1 MANPVIPSAEFND
14 QIKRV
19 VRDALRE
26 NRLIQPSKGGH
37 TTKRIRRHQG
47 VLLDDVAGSTDPLAT
62 PNYGTVRV
70 VKQVPGSATLAVT
83 SLCIEVAYRFTVPD
97 LEAGSFCKIEFIDG
111 EWSFYTVDCE
121 DSGLPTTE
129 CA

>member
-1 MANPVIPSAEFND
+1 MALHISETEFNNQVIRTVQD
-14 QIKRV
+14 Y
-19 VRDALRE
+19 LRHQNPGVGRAGNHGE
-26 NRLIQPSKGGH
+26 YDV
-37 TTKRIRRHQG
+37 RRHQG
-47 VLLDDVAGSTDPLAT
+47 ILLDDVAGSTDPLAT